1 MPRLAWTLVACV
13 VLHVVWTYARRKK
26 RTQYVD
32 AGAERVLILGAST
45 PDGLG
50 AELLRQYVERGAKHI
65 MIVGR
70 REHALDDV
78 RKRFPGVQVHVH
90 AADLTCTQSVL
101 ALRDAVVRCMGGLDT
116 LHMVFGATSIL
127 PILGVAGVDPCGVNA
142 ETEERGLTHATQ
154 DGLNRIGET
163 VQRSCDANVKGP
175 AIVLGA
181 LIPLMQTTSSRP
193 AVVTIGSV
201 AGLIPA
207 PTRAVYCAS
216 KSAQHLLVR
225 SVDLECEAQAATPA
239 PGQPRRARVHF
250 LLVAPGPIKNSFVAT
265 YSVDASTGPRDCRD
279 HALGVEDVVRA
290 TLRRVDA
297 EQWGVLVMPSYLRV
311 AWILACLD
319 ATYVYPTD
327 LRRAW
332 LGRAAHR
339 LYRY

>member
-1 MPRLAWTLVACV
+1 MLRLAWTLVACV

-78 RKRFPGVQVHVH
+78 RKRFPRVQVHVH

-201 AGLIPA
+201 AGLGVGKGVAQVGKYGLRGLPAWMMHRGYHAYAMPTLERKARILGNWAVGMMFGRDASALMDLETPRHAFVDAANSKPA
-207 PTRAVYCAS
+207 PKKEPKHV
-216 KSAQHLLVR
+216 
-225 SVDLECEAQAATPA
+225 EAA
-239 PGQPRRARVHF
+239 
-250 LLVAPGPIKNSFVAT
+250 K
-265 YSVDASTGPRDCRD
+265 
-279 HALGVEDVVRA
+279 
-290 TLRRVDA
+290 
-297 EQWGVLVMPSYLRV
+297 
-311 AWILACLD
+311 
-319 ATYVYPTD
+319 
-327 LRRAW
+327 
-332 LGRAAHR
+332 
-339 LYRY
+339 

>member
-1 MPRLAWTLVACV
+1 MA
-13 VLHVVWTYARRKK
+13 
-26 RTQYVD
+26 
-32 AGAERVLILGAST
+32 AGATTKAKRGYTRETVKLTKAHVTRAERLLL
-45 PDGLG
+45 DGKVPG
-50 AELLRQYVERGAKHI
+50 RG
-65 MIVGR
+65 MEWG
-70 REHALDDV
+70 D
-78 RKRFPGVQVHVH
+78 
-90 AADLTCTQSVL
+90 
-101 ALRDAVVRCMGGLDT
+101 
-116 LHMVFGATSIL
+116 
-127 PILGVAGVDPCGVNA
+127 
-142 ETEERGLTHATQ
+142 TEERGLTHATQ
-154 DGLNRIGET
+154 DGLDRIGET

-265 YSVDASTGPRDCRD
+265 YSVDASTGPRDRRD
-279 HALGVEDVVRA
+279 QALRVEDVVRA

-297 EQWGVLVMPSYLRV
+297 ELADAHYAEHVERGRSLR
-311 AWILACLD
+311 LSHGENSS
-319 ATYVYPTD
+319 PQ
-327 LRRAW
+327 
-332 LGRAAHR
+332 
-339 LYRY
+339 

>member
-1 MPRLAWTLVACV
+1 MPRLAWTLAALVLLRVA
-13 VLHVVWTYARRKK
+13 WTYARRKK

-50 AELLRQYVERGAKHI
+50 AEFLRQYVERGAKHI

-70 REHALDDV
+70 RQHALEDV
-78 RKRFPGVQVHVH
+78 RKRYPDVQVHVH
-90 AADLTCTQSVL
+90 AAELTCTKSVL
-101 ALRDAVVRCMGGLDT
+101 ALRDAVVRSMGGLDT
-116 LHMVFGATSIL
+116 LHIVFGATSIL

-142 ETEERGLTHATQ
+142 QTDEGVLTHATQ
-154 DGLNRIGET
+154 DGLDRIGET
-163 VQRSCDANVKGP
+163 VQRSCDANVKGT
-175 AIVLGA
+175 ALVLGA
-181 LIPLMQTTSSRP
+181 LIPLMQTTSKRP
-193 AVVTIGSV
+193 AVVTMGSV

-225 SVDLECEAQAATPA
+225 SVDLECESQAGMPV
-239 PGQPRRARVHF
+239 PGTQPRARVHF

-265 YSVDASTGPRDCRD
+265 YSVDASTGPRDNRD
-279 HALGVEDVVRA
+279 KALHVRDVVRA

-297 EQWGVLVMPSYLRV
+297 EQWGVLVMPSYIRL
-311 AWILACLD
+311 AWILTCLD
-319 ATYVYPTD
+319 ATYVCPTNP
-327 LRRAW
+327 RRAW

>member
-1 MPRLAWTLVACV
+1 MLRLAWTLVACV

-70 REHALDDV
+70 RQHALDDV
-78 RKRFPGVQVHVH
+78 RKRFPGVQVHAQ

-116 LHMVFGATSIL
+116 LHVVFGATSIL

-154 DGLNRIGET
+154 DGLDRIGET

-207 PTRAVYCAS
+207 PTRAVYCLS
-216 KSAQHLLVR
+216 LIH
-225 SVDLECEAQAATPA
+225 
-239 PGQPRRARVHF
+239 
-250 LLVAPGPIKNSFVAT
+250 I
-265 YSVDASTGPRDCRD
+265 
-279 HALGVEDVVRA
+279 
-290 TLRRVDA
+290 
-297 EQWGVLVMPSYLRV
+297 
-311 AWILACLD
+311 
-319 ATYVYPTD
+319 
-327 LRRAW
+327 
-332 LGRAAHR
+332 
-339 LYRY
+339 

>member
-1 MPRLAWTLVACV
+1 MPPVSRSAD
-13 VLHVVWTYARRKK
+13 AR
-26 RTQYVD
+26 
-32 AGAERVLILGAST
+32 S
-45 PDGLG
+45 
-50 AELLRQYVERGAKHI
+50 
-65 MIVGR
+65 
-70 REHALDDV
+70 
-78 RKRFPGVQVHVH
+78 
-90 AADLTCTQSVL
+90 
-101 ALRDAVVRCMGGLDT
+101 
-116 LHMVFGATSIL
+116 
-127 PILGVAGVDPCGVNA
+127 
-142 ETEERGLTHATQ
+142 
-154 DGLNRIGET
+154 
-163 VQRSCDANVKGP
+163 
-175 AIVLGA
+175 
-181 LIPLMQTTSSRP
+181 TSSRP

-225 SVDLECEAQAATPA
+225 SVDLECESQAGMPG
-239 PGQPRRARVHF
+239 PGQSRRARVHF

-265 YSVDASTGPRDCRD
+265 YSVDASTGPRDRRD

-311 AWILACLD
+311 AWILTCLD